1 MTISRCAAYNPRRRR
16 KRRYASGEAMTNAS
30 FQLISYEKQGHIA
43 YVTIK
48 RPEFMNA
55 LNPPA
60 TQEMHQAWEDF
71 NADPEMW
78 VGIVTGEGDKAFS
91 AGMDLRWRAQQD
103 ASGAPQ
109 QSPGETVRGGFGG
122 LTNPREVAIWKPLI
136 AAVNGYALG
145 GGLELAMA

>member
-1 MTISRCAAYNPRRRR
+1 
-16 KRRYASGEAMTNAS
+16 MTNAS

-43 YVTIK
+43 VLTIK

-78 VGIVTGEGDKAFS
+78 VAIVTGEGNKAFS

-103 ASGAPQ
+103 VM
-109 QSPGETVRGGFGG
+109 QSDERRPDCQPSKNRCGQDRRVQTPDPHRQD
-122 LTNPREVAIWKPLI
+122 TQ
-136 AAVNGYALG
+136 
-145 GGLELAMA
+145 MT